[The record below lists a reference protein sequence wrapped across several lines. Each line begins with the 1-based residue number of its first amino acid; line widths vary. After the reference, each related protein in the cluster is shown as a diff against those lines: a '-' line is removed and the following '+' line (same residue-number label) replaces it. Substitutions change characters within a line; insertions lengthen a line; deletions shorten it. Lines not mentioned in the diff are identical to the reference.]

1 MTLRRKIPT
10 ANALFTF
17 EAAAQTLN
25 FTEAGR
31 KLNVTQPAISK
42 SIALLEKSLSTK
54 LFKRQRNQIVLTA
67 AGEKLYRG
75 IKLAFGSLEDVIDE
89 ISKNEKTGNALTLS
103 VSTAFAAHWLIP
115 QMDSF
120 RRKFPDI
127 SLSFQLTAGEV
138 FGVVAPC
145 DLGLRLETAMDSGES
160 ATKFCPERL
169 IALATPDYLE
179 RNGQLNELRQGRT
192 HSLATLSAARITWK
206 TFLTE
211 TEQSIYGTPA
221 EVIVPDYS
229 VVLQTA
235 LNGRCAA
242 LGFVSACGHLLK
254 EGLLVPAL
262 PISWQTDKSY
272 YLVTP
277 GPIQKKS
284 AVYYLQEWM
293 LQRNEVCLDFVDE
306 ICVHQ
311 RSNFCS

>member
-1 MTLRRKIPT
+1 MLCLR
-10 ANALFTF
+10 L

-31 KLNVTQPAISK
+31 ILNVTQPAVSK
-42 SIALLEKSLSTK
+42 SIALLEKSLSIK
-54 LFKRQRNQIVLTA
+54 LFRRERNQILLTS
-67 AGEKLYRG
+67 AGEKLFRT
-75 IKLAFGSLEDVIDE
+75 INLAFGSLEDVIDQ
-89 ISKNEKTGNALTLS
+89 ISKNEKKANVLTLS

-120 RRKFPDI
+120 RREFPDI
-127 SLSFQLTAGEV
+127 SLSFQLTAGEIS
-138 FGVVAPC
+138 GIVAPC
-145 DLGLRLETAMDSGES
+145 DLGLRLETTMDPAES

-179 RNGQLNELRQGRT
+179 RNGLLNEFRQGRK
-192 HSLATLSAARITWK
+192 HSLATLSNARISWE

-211 TEQSIYGTPA
+211 TKQSISGTPT
-221 EVIVPDYS
+221 EVMIPDYS

-242 LGFVSACGHLLK
+242 LGFISACGHLLK

-262 PISWQTDKSY
+262 PVSWQTDKSY

-277 GPIQKKS
+277 EPIQKND
-284 AVYYLQEWM
+284 AVCYLQEWM
-293 LQRNEVCLDFVDE
+293 LQRNEVCMDVVDE
-306 ICVHQ
+306 ICIYQ
-311 RSNFCS
+311 